1 MCIHVQFCNWVGWLL
16 LYNLYFY
23 VFVCFAM
30 CTYVYSLVGICVIA
44 PVIMCSICCIHF
56 CNVFMCTFPF
66 ALMFCT
72 RCVYFP
78 RSCVYFLPPTCR
90 DTSWLSEVETIGDI
104 PVSASNRNSKPSWI
118 LFLEPSWRSWLS
130 RSLLAPTCCAFELS
144 TVENIFAAPPAK
156 CDRKSSIELEV
167 GCWLADIWI
176 SIFR

>member
-1 MCIHVQFCNWVGWLL
+1 MCMCNFAIEWDTM
-16 LYNLYFY
+16 YFY
-23 VFVCFAM
+23 VFVCLLHVYVWMFSNVFVSM
-30 CTYVYSLVGICVIA
+30 CTYVLYS
-44 PVIMCSICCIHF
+44 P
-56 CNVFMCTFPF
+56 
-66 ALMFCT
+66 
-72 RCVYFP
+72 CVYFP

-104 PVSASNRNSKPSWI
+104 PVSASNRNWKPSWI
-118 LFLEPSWRSWLS
+118 CFLERSWRSRLS
-130 RSLLAPTCCAFELS
+130 RSPLAPTCCAFELS